1 MIVSASR
8 RTDIPAF
15 YSEWFINRLKEGF
28 VYVRNPRNPNHISSV
43 SLSRD
48 VVDCIVFWTKNP
60 RPMLKRLETIDRMGY
75 PYYFQITITPYGH
88 PVETGLPGK
97 AEIMKTFKEISNAIG
112 RHRVIWRYDPVIV
125 SKQFS
130 VQYHLDAFSNM
141 CDILGGDTNKCIFSF
156 IDLYTKVRKSM
167 QGMVAGEVNT
177 LEMEQIAQGFAEIA
191 KIHSLTLGTC
201 AEAVDFSLYGT
212 PPAACIDPSMIEN
225 LIGYPIQ
232 GKKDSN
238 QRPACSCIESIDIGA
253 YDSCSH
259 GCVYCYATTS
269 EHTVRNNRRLHDPRS
284 PLLLGHLHG
293 DEIITIREGNSLKV
307 RQGSLF

>member
-1 MIVSASR
+1 MIISASR

-28 VYVRNPRNPNHISSV
+28 VYVRNPRNPNHVSSV

-60 RPMLKRLETIDRMGY
+60 RPMLKHLETIERMGY

-88 PVETGLPGK
+88 AVETGLPGK
-97 AEIMKTFKEISNAIG
+97 AEIMRTFKEVSAAIG
-112 RHRVIWRYDPVIV
+112 KHRVIWRYDPVIV

-130 VQYHLDAFSNM
+130 VQYHLEAFSNL
-141 CDILGGDTNKCIFSF
+141 CDILGDATNQCIFSF
-156 IDLYTKVRKSM
+156 IDLYRKVRNSM
-167 QGMVAGEVNT
+167 QGIDAVTA
-177 LEMEQIAQGFAEIA
+177 LEMQQIAQGFAAIA
-191 KIHSLTLGTC
+191 KVHSLALGTC
-201 AEAVDFSLYGT
+201 AEVVDFSSYGAL
-212 PPAACIDPSMIEN
+212 PAACIDPSMIEN

-232 GKKDSN
+232 GKKDPN
-238 QRPACSCIESIDIGA
+238 QRPACGCIESIDIGA

-269 EHTVRNNRRLHDPRS
+269 EHAVRNNRQLHDPRS
-284 PLLLGHLHG
+284 PLLLGHLRG
-293 DEIITIREGNSLKV
+293 DEIITTREGNSLIV